1 MGVLESVKEKIEK
14 VTGWKRPSRG
24 DLRDAVR
31 SRKPNSF
38 RFKDDGVVPN
48 NPKLPFILYRSPVNL
63 ADDFDPAAVFEELFA
78 RNGWRDS
85 WRNGIYDYVH
95 YHSRTHEVLGVARGH
110 ARVRF
115 GGERGKALHLKAGDV
130 AVLPAGTG
138 HQRLAASKDLLV
150 VGAYPPFGSYDQ
162 CRACAADHDRALT
175 TIPKVALPRKDPVY
189 GRDGPLTHLW
199 RRTSSSGAI
208 AVWSLREGR
217 RRHSGHETP
226 SVELLCP
233 HLVLQHTIT
242 YERIELWRHV
252 QMSEVSSRTPKTRDA
267 KQSRRSAR
275 SATTLPLRSTNP

>member
-1 MGVLESVKEKIEK
+1 MGELESVKEKIER

-24 DLRDAVR
+24 NLRDAVR

-38 RFKDDGVVPN
+38 RFQDDGVVPN

-63 ADDFDPAAVFEELFA
+63 AHDFDPAAVFEELFA
-78 RNGWRDS
+78 RNEWGDS

-115 GGERGKALHLKAGDV
+115 GGKGGKTLHPKAGDV

-150 VGAYPPFGSYDQ
+150 VGAYPPFGSYDE
-162 CRACAADHDRALT
+162 CRACAADYDRALT

-189 GRDGPLTHLW
+189 GRDGPLTRLW
-199 RRTSSSGAI
+199 RRS
-208 AVWSLREGR
+208 
-217 RRHSGHETP
+217 
-226 SVELLCP
+226 
-233 HLVLQHTIT
+233 
-242 YERIELWRHV
+242 
-252 QMSEVSSRTPKTRDA
+252 
-267 KQSRRSAR
+267 
-275 SATTLPLRSTNP
+275 